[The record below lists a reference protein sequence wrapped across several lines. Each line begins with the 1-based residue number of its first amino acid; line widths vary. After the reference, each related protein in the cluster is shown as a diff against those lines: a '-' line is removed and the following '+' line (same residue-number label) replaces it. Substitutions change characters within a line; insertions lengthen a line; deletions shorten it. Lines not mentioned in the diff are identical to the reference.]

1 MQSIQ
6 TGTRLGQLLA
16 WCESQNAADLHVQAN
31 QPYTVRVDGKLIR
44 LDPNE
49 FPPMTQEEL
58 YSCLSEN
65 FSAQEV
71 DAIRRRRE
79 HDLSFYHGVNRYRAN
94 FSKQKGAQ
102 SFSFRFVPQ
111 ETKTLRDLRLP
122 ESLGTIVDEL
132 RGLVLVT
139 GPTGQGKSTTAR
151 ALLQRINL
159 SRAVRIVTIEDPIE
173 FVFKDEQAQFEQR
186 EVGIDTESFAD
197 GIRNAMRQDPNIIF
211 VGEIR
216 DKESIFAGLQA
227 AETGHMVLATLH
239 ADSTSQAI
247 GRLRMYYPS
256 NEQANVSQLLSRN
269 LKAVITQRLIPSVNG
284 DRLPCVEILRV
295 DRGAQKAIAENELQL
310 LDGIVEAGVGQG
322 MHSFDQ
328 YLIELLAA
336 GQITEEVAR
345 QYAVNRHRLDLTLR
359 GILSNAAILRPDKP
373 T

>member
-1 MQSIQ
+1 VQVIQ

-16 WCESQNAADLHVQAN
+16 WCESQRAADLHVQSD
-31 QPYTVRVDGKLIR
+31 QPYTIRVDGQLSR
-44 LDPNE
+44 LDSGE
-49 FPPMTQEEL
+49 FPPMTQEEI
-58 YSCLSEN
+58 YSALAEN
-65 FSAQEV
+65 FSAEAV

-79 HDLSFYHGVNRYRAN
+79 HDLSFYHGSNRYRAN
-94 FSKQKGAQ
+94 FSKQKGGQ

-111 ETKTLRDLRLP
+111 ETKTLGDLHLP
-122 ESLGTIVDEL
+122 DSLGAIVDEL

-151 ALLQRINL
+151 ALLQRVNL
-159 SRAVRIVTIEDPIE
+159 TRAVRIITIEDPIE
-173 FVFKDEQAQFEQR
+173 FVFEDAKAQFEQR
-186 EVGIDTESFAD
+186 EVGIDTDSFAN

-216 DKESIFAGLQA
+216 DKESIFAALQA

-247 GRLRMYYPS
+247 NRLRMHYPS
-256 NEQANVSQLLSRN
+256 NEQQNVSELLSRN
-269 LKAVITQRLIPSVNG
+269 LKAVVTQRLIPSVKG
-284 DRLPCVEILRV
+284 DRIPCVEILRV
-295 DRGAQKAIAENELQL
+295 DRGAQQAIAENEIRL

-336 GQITEEVAR
+336 GQVTEEVAR

-359 GILSNAAILRPDKP
+359 GIITNAAILRPDRP

>member
-6 TGTRLGQLLA
+6 TGSRLGQILA
-16 WCESQNAADLHVQAN
+16 WCEAQKAADLHIQADRR
-31 QPYTVRVDGKLIR
+31 YTIRIDGKLMR
-44 LDPNE
+44 LDEDE

-58 YSCLSEN
+58 YTSLAEN
-65 FSAQEV
+65 FTADAV

-79 HDLSFYHGVNRYRAN
+79 HDLSFYHGSNRYRAN

-111 ETKTLRDLRLP
+111 QTRTLP
-122 ESLGTIVDEL
+122 ELHLPERLGSIVDEL
-132 RGLVLVT
+132 RGLVIVT

-151 ALLQRINL
+151 ALLQRVNL
-159 SRAVRIVTIEDPIE
+159 QRAVRIISIEDPIE
-173 FVFKDEQAQFEQR
+173 FVFEDEQAQFEQR
-186 EVGIDTESFAD
+186 EVGIDTDSFAN

-211 VGEIR
+211 VGEMR
-216 DKESIFAGLQA
+216 DKESIYAAIQA

-247 GRLRMYYPS
+247 GRLRMFYPTD
-256 NEQANVSQLLSRN
+256 EQDNISHLLSRN
-269 LKAVITQRLIPSVNG
+269 LKAIVTQRLVPSIDDQRIPC
-284 DRLPCVEILRV
+284 LEILRV
-295 DRGAQKAIAENELQL
+295 DLGAQQAVAENQLQL
-310 LDGIVEAGVGQG
+310 LDGIVEAAVGQG

-336 GQITEEVAR
+336 GQITEQTAR
-345 QYAVNRHRLDLTLR
+345 HYAVNRHRLDLTLR
-359 GILSNAAILRPDKP
+359 GIITNAAILKRDKP